1 MKQHQL
7 TCREVNQIDM
17 VDYLSKQGYAPQK
30 IRGNDYWY
38 QSPFREEKTASFKVN
53 RKLNVWFDHGSG
65 NGGTL
70 VDFGILYYKCS
81 VKELLQKMMAEKDMI
96 LSFHPHHFSLAGE
109 KKELPEQS
117 AKIKILS
124 VSIITDIGLLNYLK
138 NREISLPIAHQFC
151 QQICFELYNK
161 KHLAIGFKNNSG
173 GYELRNAYFKGSS
186 TPKQPTLISQNHP
199 DSLLVFEGFFSFL
212 SFQTL
217 QQSNQEIKNKLLQKQ
232 DDFLILNSLS
242 FFEKSKEVMEKYR
255 SIRLYLDRD
264 LMGLKCTKQALQW
277 SIKYKDCSKIYR
289 RFKDLNELLIKSKN
303 HAIKHSCCKR
313 MHL

>member
-151 QQICFELYNK
+151 QQICFELYTKKWAKITKTSQDTALRDIQDLVNK
-161 KHLAIGFKNNSG
+161 AILTKEPG
-173 GYELRNAYFKGSS
+173 GGRS
-186 TPKQPTLISQNHP
+186 TSYTIS
-199 DSLLVFEGFFSFL
+199 E
-212 SFQTL
+212 
-217 QQSNQEIKNKLLQKQ
+217 
-232 DDFLILNSLS
+232 
-242 FFEKSKEVMEKYR
+242 
-255 SIRLYLDRD
+255 
-264 LMGLKCTKQALQW
+264 
-277 SIKYKDCSKIYR
+277 
-289 RFKDLNELLIKSKN
+289 
-303 HAIKHSCCKR
+303 
-313 MHL
+313 